1 MPTTDDTDA
10 PGMDVRARVRELWLS
25 VLPDGTSGTF
35 TEAGG
40 DSLSGLRLLGALH
53 KTLGLRVPF
62 DTLNTAGDVNDFADR
77 VARMT
82 T

>member
-10 PGMDVRARVRELWLS
+10 RDGDVRAQVRELWLT
-25 VLPDGTSGTF
+25 VLPDATSGSF

-40 DSLSGLRLLGALH
+40 DSLSGLRLLGAIH
-53 KTLGLRVPF
+53 KSLGLRVPF
-62 DTLNTAGDVNDFADR
+62 DTLSAAADVDDFAER
-77 VARMT
+77 VANQT